1 MAEAKQLKEAL
12 AAYGAVAADL
22 KAPVVLERDG
32 QPVAVVL
39 SFEEYRRLQDIA
51 ERKQGEAETK
61 WKERFDRLLAEVH
74 SKTAQ
79 YSSNEIEAEIT
90 AAFNEV
96 RKIRYGNHGTD

>member
-1 MAEAKQLKEAL
+1 MAEAKQLREAL

-39 SFEEYRRLQDIA
+39 SFEEYRRLRDLA
-51 ERKQGEAETK
+51 EREQVGAETG

-74 SKTAQ
+74 SRTAQ
-79 YSSNEIEAEIT
+79 YSSDEIEAEIT

-96 RKIRYGNHGTD
+96 RKIRYGNRGVD